1 MSSVTELTD
10 VAGVGSAKPFNVLP
24 DDWIKAELGDSCF
37 VTKLA
42 GFEYTQHFDYSV
54 GGEIIAVRVLNL
66 KKGRLNL
73 NSVQRIPRLV
83 SEALPRS
90 KLSKHDIVISYV
102 GTVGEVALID
112 EDDKYHLAPNVAKIS
127 PDNTKIIG
135 EYLVQVLTSDNTQKS
150 IQLLGSITSQPSLS
164 MGNLRKVYIPSPP
177 LPEQQK
183 IAQILTSVDEVIE
196 KTQAQ
201 IDKLKDLKTAMMQEL
216 LTKGI
221 GHVEFKDSPVGRIPV
236 GWEVVTMRDICV
248 TRQGL
253 QIPISSRYSE
263 PAENRFIY
271 LTIKFIN
278 TGFNPA
284 VAQYIENPSKRVI
297 CNEDDIILARTGA
310 TGKVVT
316 GVSGVFH
323 NNFFMIDYSRS
334 KIKRSYLVQYLNSP
348 YIQTEIKNRAGTT
361 TIPDLNHGDFYS
373 LPMLIPP
380 MDEQSK
386 IAEVLVSNDNLIL
399 NKTKKLNALIST
411 KKALMQDLL
420 TGKVRVNTEQSNTTL
435 AMG

>member
-1 MSSVTELTD
+1 MSSLVPDGWLFSKIGDAVISSSGGVSVNSENRPATVNELGILKTSSVVDGRFYPAEHKAILSDEVGRVSIRPKKNHILFSRMNTPLLVGQSGFVERDYEHLFLPDRLWQIEVADKFNPKWLSYVLRSQKVVKLITD
-10 VAGVGSAKPFNVLP
+10 AATGTSNTMKNIAKP
-24 DDWIKAELGDSCF
+24 
-37 VTKLA
+37 
-42 GFEYTQHFDYSV
+42 
-54 GGEIIAVRVLNL
+54 NL
-66 KKGRLNL
+66 MA
-73 NSVQRIPRLV
+73 IP
-83 SEALPRS
+83 
-90 KLSKHDIVISYV
+90 
-102 GTVGEVALID
+102 
-112 EDDKYHLAPNVAKIS
+112 
-127 PDNTKIIG
+127 
-135 EYLVQVLTSDNTQKS
+135 
-150 IQLLGSITSQPSLS
+150 
-164 MGNLRKVYIPSPP
+164 MMSPP

-201 IDKLKDLKTAMMQEL
+201 IDKLKDLKTGMMQEL

-221 GHVEFKDSPVGRIPV
+221 GHVEFKDSPVGSIPV

-323 NNFFMIDYSRS
+323 NNFFMVDYNRR
-334 KIKRSYLVQYLNSP
+334 KIKRNYLVQYLNSP

-386 IAEVLVSNDNLIL
+386 IAEVLVSYDNLIL
-399 NKTKKLNALIST
+399 NKTKKLNAIIST

-420 TGKVRVNTEQSNTTL
+420 TGKVRVNTEQPNSAL
-435 AMG
+435 AVG